1 MKNLYELATKVLFRL
16 PPEAA
21 HSLIFGLLGAAAPLP
36 AWAASA
42 WLGALD
48 PRLSCEVAGLS
59 LAGPVGLAAGLD
71 KDGALG
77 QFWPSLG
84 FGFVELGTVTA
95 QAQAGNPRP
104 RLFRFPEVEALVN
117 RMGFNN
123 EGSYMLAQRLKGWRQ
138 RGTFPKVPVG
148 VNLGKSKITPLA
160 QAASDYAMSARR
172 VASVA
177 DYLVLNVSSPNTPGL
192 RELQDKEA
200 LREIICAVKAEA
212 PQRPIFVKLAP
223 DLAPEALT
231 EAARVAE
238 EEHLAGLIA
247 TNTTIERFGLPEVGA
262 GGLSGR
268 PLRER
273 SLAVVRHLG
282 ASTSLPIIAVGGL
295 SRVEDVC
302 AAFAAGAS
310 AVQLYTALIY
320 QGPGLLRSLNG
331 GLLALMEQR
340 GLPDLQALKA
350 SLRRS
355 V

>member
-1 MKNLYELATKVLFRL
+1 MKTLYDLAKKLLFRL

-21 HSLIFGLLGAAAPLP
+21 HALVFAMAEVTAPLP
-36 AWAASA
+36 SIAALA
-42 WLGALD
+42 LLGGRD
-48 PRLSCEVAGLS
+48 PRLSYRVAGLA
-59 LAGPVGLAAGLD
+59 LGGPIGLAAGLD
-71 KDGALG
+71 KNGTLG
-77 QFWPSLG
+77 QFWPALG

-104 RLFRFPEVEALVN
+104 RLFRFPEAEALVN

-123 EGSYMLAQRLKGWRQ
+123 EGSYWLAERLKTWKRRQ
-138 RGTFPKVPVG
+138 TFPKVPVG
-148 VNLGKSKITPLA
+148 VNLGKSKITPLS

-200 LREIICAVKAEA
+200 LREIICAVQAEA
-212 PQRPIFVKLAP
+212 RLRPIFIKLAP
-223 DLAPEALT
+223 DLSFEALT
-231 EAARVAE
+231 DAARVAE
-238 EEHLAGLIA
+238 DERIAGIIA

-262 GGLSGR
+262 GGLSGK

-295 SRVEDVC
+295 STVEDVC
-302 AAFAAGAS
+302 QAFAAGAS

-320 QGPGLLRSLNG
+320 QGPGLIQRINK

-340 GLPDLQALKA
+340 GLENIEALIL
-350 SLRRS
+350 SLRSSR
-355 V
+355 